1 MARKLYINGEWVDT
15 GRKFKVLNPYDQSVV
30 DDVCLADDKTIE
42 KAVASSVKGFETMSA
57 MSAAER
63 IALLGKTVD
72 LLSKRKEDLAR
83 MICLEGGKCIT
94 DARGEV
100 ERTILTFTLAKEEAG
115 RVCGEYIPLDLN
127 AASKGRFG
135 ITRRFPIGPILG
147 ISPFNFPLNLVSH
160 KVAPALACGCS
171 IVLKPASFTPIT
183 SLILAEIIDEAG
195 FPPGAFNVVAC
206 PREQGQKLVEDG
218 RFKMLTFT
226 GSPDAGW
233 RMKRDAGKKKVVLE
247 LGGDAACIVDATSD
261 IDFALRRCIVGAF
274 SHAGQIC
281 ISIQRMLLEKS
292 IADDFTRRFIEMAK
306 ELKMGD
312 PRDET
317 TKLGPM
323 ITEDQA
329 RRAEEWVQEAVD
341 AGADLLLGGERK
353 GAMFPPTILRNVP
366 PGCRI
371 GCDEVFAPVVALFT
385 WDKISDAIDMINSSR
400 YGLQCG
406 IFSRDIGRITRVWE
420 EVEIAGVIAGDIP
433 TYRIDNMPYG
443 GVKDSGLGREGIRW
457 AINDY
462 TEERLLVLNPPRD

>member
-15 GRKFKVLNPYDQSVV
+15 GRTFKVFNPYDRSVV
-30 DDVCLADDKTIE
+30 DEVCLADDKTIE
-42 KAVASSVKGFETMSA
+42 KAVAASVEGFKTMSA
-57 MSAAER
+57 MSSAER
-63 IALLGKTVD
+63 IALFGKAVD
-72 LLSKRKEDLAR
+72 LLVIRKDDLAR
-83 MICLEGGKCIT
+83 MICLEGGKCNN
-94 DARGEV
+94 DARGEA
-100 ERTILTFTLAKEEAG
+100 ERTILTFTFAKEEAG
-115 RVCGEYIPLDLN
+115 RIYGEYIPLDLN

-195 FPPGAFNVVAC
+195 FPPGAFNVLAC
-206 PREQGQKLVEDG
+206 PREQGQKLVEDE
-218 RFKMLTFT
+218 RFKLLTFT
-226 GSPDAGW
+226 GSPDVGW
-233 RMKRDAGKKKVVLE
+233 RMKQDAGKKKVTLE
-247 LGGDAACIVDATSD
+247 LGGDAACIVDATAD
-261 IDFALRRCIVGAF
+261 IDFALKRCVVGAF

-281 ISIQRMLLEKS
+281 ISIQRIMLEKS
-292 IADDFTRRFIEMAK
+292 IADEFTRRFIEMAK

-312 PRDET
+312 PSNESTR
-317 TKLGPM
+317 LGPM

-329 RRAEEWVQEAVD
+329 KRAEEWVKEAVN
-341 AGADLLLGGERK
+341 AGAKMLLGGERN
-353 GAMFPPTILRNVP
+353 GAMFPPTVLADVA

-371 GCDEVFAPVVALFT
+371 GCDEVFAPVVVLFT

-420 EVEIAGVIAGDIP
+420 EVEVAGVVAGDIP
-433 TYRIDNMPYG
+433 TYRIDHMPYG
-443 GVKDSGLGREGIRW
+443 GVKDSGQGREGIRW
-457 AINDY
+457 AIDDY